1 MGVIN
6 IRFLKKG
13 SKTINLPL
21 KKASWYKVLS
31 AASKDLVSEIAV
43 QLNIQFLRSNLFF
56 RVMLQLTFL
65 GSLC

>member
-21 KKASWYKVLS
+21 KKAGWYKVLS
-31 AASKDLVSEIAV
+31 AVSKDLVLEMAV
-43 QLNIQFLRSNLFF
+43 QSN
-56 RVMLQLTFL
+56 V
-65 GSLC
+65 